1 MLITNGTQIINN
13 RVKSSQV
20 EVTFEGECPT
30 SNLPDPPYTSEIHK
44 ALEYSACL
52 RKEQS
57 IKKMQQSLFSDAF

>member
-1 MLITNGTQIINN
+1 MLTIGTQIINN

-30 SNLPDPPYTSEIHK
+30 SNLPDPPYTSEKHK
-44 ALEYSACL
+44 ALKYSACL
-52 RKEQS
+52 HKEGL